1 MLRSGYLGFGVPA
14 VGKALG
20 TRSPLTILRLGGLL
34 VQCGLL
40 VGGADAVEVAA

>member
-20 TRSPLTILRLGGLL
+20 TKKPPNRMFG
-34 VQCGLL
+34 
-40 VGGADAVEVAA
+40 